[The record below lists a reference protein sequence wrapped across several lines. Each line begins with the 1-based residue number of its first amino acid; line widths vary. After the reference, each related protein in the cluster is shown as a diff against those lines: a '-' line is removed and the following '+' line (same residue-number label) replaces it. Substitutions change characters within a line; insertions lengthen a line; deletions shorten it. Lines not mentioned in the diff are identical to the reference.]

1 MVHIAI
7 IGAGLMGVKI
17 AGEFAYHG
25 HRVKIYDNSVQT
37 LNKVYS
43 ILEDDKKQLYID
55 GLLPQKHFLGQVFCM
70 SHLEESVK
78 DADFIFEV
86 VYEDLEVKQ
95 DIFERVSHCCK
106 PTAVIASNTLQLDIN
121 KINERALN
129 KQRTLG
135 LRFLFPVYYIPEVEI
150 YPANQTEVQVIEK
163 VRKLVERMGK
173 TLFFRSGQ
181 QPLILTEQQ
190 RDERKK
196 ARQEEILNFSGLGAF
211 SDRSIPALH
220 HSGNDNVQK
229 IQNEVFSI
237 IPSDLDRDCAICMDR
252 LRDCLFSPCHH
263 MVTCLQCG
271 QMLQDRHDACPIC
284 RMDIREIV
292 RVYHT

>member
-163 VRKLVERMGK
+163 G
-173 TLFFRSGQ
+173 
-181 QPLILTEQQ
+181 
-190 RDERKK
+190 
-196 ARQEEILNFSGLGAF
+196 
-211 SDRSIPALH
+211 
-220 HSGNDNVQK
+220 
-229 IQNEVFSI
+229 
-237 IPSDLDRDCAICMDR
+237 
-252 LRDCLFSPCHH
+252 
-263 MVTCLQCG
+263 
-271 QMLQDRHDACPIC
+271 
-284 RMDIREIV
+284 
-292 RVYHT
+292 